1 MKWRIPV
8 SNTQEAELYSGFACE
23 GAGGLLNV
31 CIFGNRKA
39 LVDAPHGDTRDVLTH
54 AAKLWAPFLPPVLT

>member
-8 SNTQEAELYSGFACE
+8 SNTQEAELCSGFAGE

-31 CIFGNRKA
+31 CTSGNRKA
-39 LVDAPHGDTRDVLTH
+39 LVDAPHGETRDVLTR
-54 AAKLWAPFLPPVLT
+54 AAKLWAPLLPPVLT